1 MKQDLTEKKIVSKQ
15 VYQGSFLR
23 ILEDAVRLP
32 DGREA
37 SREYVKHPGAT
48 AVVAITDDGRIVMV
62 RQYRYPVGKVTLE
75 IPAGKLDTGE
85 EALACAKRELK
96 EETGYVAERWTKLTS
111 LLTTPGFTDEVIH
124 LYKAEKMRFDEAC
137 PDEDEFI
144 HAELYTPEE
153 LRRMIED
160 ETIVDAKTIVALLM
174 AGI

>member
-1 MKQDLTEKKIVSKQ
+1 MEEDLIEKQLTSKQ
-15 VYQGSFLR
+15 VYQGKFLKIFEDTVR
-23 ILEDAVRLP
+23 IP
-32 DGREA
+32 NGRDA

-48 AVVAITDDGRIVMV
+48 AVVAITDDGRVAMV
-62 RQYRYPVGKVTLE
+62 RQYRYPVDKVTLE
-75 IPAGKLDTGE
+75 IPAGKLDAGE
-85 EALACAKRELK
+85 EPLVCAKRELK

-124 LYKAEKMRFDEAC
+124 IYKAEDMRFDVAC

-144 HAELYTPEE
+144 HTELYTPSE
-153 LRRMIED
+153 LRRMIAD

>member
-1 MKQDLTEKKIVSKQ
+1 MHEDLIEKKIDSKK
-15 VYQGSFLR
+15 VYQGSFLQ
-23 ILEDAVRLP
+23 IFEDAVRLP
-32 DGREA
+32 NGREA

-48 AVVAITDDGRIVMV
+48 AVVAIANDGRIAMV

-75 IPAGKLDTGE
+75 IPAGKLDAGE
-85 EALACAKRELK
+85 EPLVCAKRELK

-124 LYKAEKMRFDEAC
+124 LYKADKMHFDQAC

-144 HAELYTPEE
+144 HMDLYTPEE
-153 LRRMIED
+153 LRQMIAD

>member
-1 MKQDLTEKKIVSKQ
+1 MEDDLIETKIASKK
-15 VYQGSFLR
+15 VYQGSFLK
-23 ILEDAVRLP
+23 IFEDTVRLP
-32 DGREA
+32 NGRDA

-48 AVVAITDDGRIVMV
+48 AVVAIADDGRIAMV
-62 RQYRYPVGKVTLE
+62 RQYRYPVDKVTLE
-75 IPAGKLDTGE
+75 IPAGKLDVGE
-85 EALACAKRELK
+85 DALVCAKRELK
-96 EETGYVAERWTKLTS
+96 EETGYVAACWTKLTS

-124 LYKAEKMRFDEAC
+124 IYKAEKMRLDEAC

-144 HAELYTPEE
+144 HMDLYTPQE